1 MGPPPVTDR
10 PHQLTRLTLGDAAD
24 AWRRAGFA
32 VDANGSFRLGR
43 TDVVALGTG
52 RPGVLGWALDG
63 IDHPLDGLATVDGHD
78 DDAPDRSPSS
88 HPNGITRLDHVVV
101 STGDCERTTA
111 AFSAAGLELRGT
123 RSTTAFGSPVRQSF
137 FWAGDVIL
145 ELVGPD
151 DGEPTTDEPTSILGL
166 AMVADDLD
174 ATAEWLGD
182 RVGTPKDAVQPG
194 RRIATLRHRDLG
206 LGLPVAVMTP
216 HRR

>member
-1 MGPPPVTDR
+1 MTDR
-10 PHQLTRLTLGDAAD
+10 PHQLNHLILGDAVD
-24 AWRRAGFA
+24 SWRRAGFA
-32 VDANGSFRLGR
+32 IDANGGFRLGR
-43 TDVVALGTG
+43 TEVVALDTG

-63 IDHPLDGLATVDGHD
+63 IDHPLDGLATADAHHD
-78 DDAPDRSPSS
+78 AAPDRSPSS

-111 AFSAAGLELRGT
+111 AFSSAGLELRGT

-151 DGEPTTDEPTSILGL
+151 DGEPTTDEPASILGL

-206 LGLPVAVMTP
+206 LGLPVAIMTP
-216 HRR
+216 HPR